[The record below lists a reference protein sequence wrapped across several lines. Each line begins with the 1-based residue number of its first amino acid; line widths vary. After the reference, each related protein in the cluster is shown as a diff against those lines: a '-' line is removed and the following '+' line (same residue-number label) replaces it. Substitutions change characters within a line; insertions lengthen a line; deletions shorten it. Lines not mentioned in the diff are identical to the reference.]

1 MNKEEKKVT
10 IPIKDVLLPPRKRF
24 ITGDVQEDKKGVNIA
39 ELLIY
44 LQQITPNEKIEPE
57 VVVQRIKNAR
67 TYLRDEWNT
76 INPKTIDEVT
86 QFYVNTDGYL
96 YDLYSWTHNNNMWDL
111 FDKMFTGQERVLDYG
126 CGIGDVAIYLA
137 EKGCD
142 VTAIE
147 LDESKTIDFAMW
159 RVYQRKLGDK
169 IDFTID
175 YAKDKFDAVLAIDVL
190 EHIYFPLRFVTQFG
204 NLLKNKDS
212 FFFTTPSFGDNTEDK
227 NYPMH
232 IKDND
237 WLIENFGNAMI
248 SLAFSPE
255 YPIEEFYPIW
265 RPGFQMQ
272 LEKKGIPQPPQPE
285 GGGGKESS
293 SEDESS
299 KSSST

>member
-1 MNKEEKKVT
+1 MNKEEKKITV
-10 IPIKDVLLPPRKRF
+10 PVEDVILPPRKRF
-24 ITGDVQEDKKGVNIA
+24 HASGEEGKKGVNIA

-44 LQQITPNEKIEPE
+44 LQQITPNEKIKPE
-57 VVVQRIKNAR
+57 SVIQRIKDAR
-67 TYLRDEWNT
+67 TFLRDEWNAV
-76 INPKTIDEVT
+76 NPKTVDEVT
-86 QFYVNTDGYL
+86 QFYINTDGYL
-96 YDLYSWTHNNNMWDL
+96 YDLYSWTHDDKMWAL
-111 FDKMFTGQERVLDYG
+111 LDKMFTGRERVLDYG

-147 LDESKTIDFAMW
+147 LEKGKTLEFAMW

-169 IDFTID
+169 INFSID

-204 NLLKNKDS
+204 NLLKSKDS
-212 FFFTTPSFGDNTEDK
+212 FFFATPSFGDGTDDK
-227 NYPMH
+227 LYPMH

-237 WLIENFGNAMI
+237 WLIQNYGNAMI

-255 YPIEEFYPIW
+255 YPVDKFYPIW
-265 RPGFQMQ
+265 KPGFQMQ
-272 LEKKGIPQPPQPE
+272 AEKKVEPQPE

-293 SEDESS
+293 EDSSS